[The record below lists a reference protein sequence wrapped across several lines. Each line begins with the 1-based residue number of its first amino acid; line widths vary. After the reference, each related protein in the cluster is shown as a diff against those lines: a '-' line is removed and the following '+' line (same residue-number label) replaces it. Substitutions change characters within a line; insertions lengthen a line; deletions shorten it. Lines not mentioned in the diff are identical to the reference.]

1 MITGISHVTL
11 SVKQLARSY
20 RFYVDVLG
28 CKPIARWPKGAYVT
42 AGNVW
47 IALHRRQA
55 YDGSGPLP
63 EYTHVAFRVPARS
76 FDAFAARIR
85 ASGAKIFQENVTEGK
100 SLYFLDPDGH
110 KLEIHVG
117 DLKSRLAS
125 AKKAPWK
132 GLQFLRLSLL
142 RYLHNEGKGGPQAA
156 LLTSPVMRRIT
167 SR

>member
-20 RFYVDVLG
+20 RFYVEVLG
-28 CKPIARWPKGAYVT
+28 CDPVAKWPKGAYLT

-47 IALHRRQA
+47 IALVVDKSTRT
-55 YDGSGPLP
+55 GPLP

-76 FDAFAARIR
+76 FNAFAGRIR

-117 DLKSRLAS
+117 DLKSRLTS

-132 GLQFLRLSLL
+132 GLEFL
-142 RYLHNEGKGGPQAA
+142 
-156 LLTSPVMRRIT
+156 
-167 SR
+167 

>member
-11 SVKQLARSY
+11 SVGKLARSY
-20 RFYVDVLG
+20 RFYVEVLG
-28 CKPIARWPKGAYVT
+28 CKPIARWPKGAYLT

-47 IALHRRQA
+47 IALVVDRHTR
-55 YDGSGPLP
+55 SGALP
-63 EYTHVAFRVPARS
+63 EYTHIAFRLPARA
-76 FDAFAARIR
+76 FDAFATRIR
-85 ASGAKIFQENVTEGK
+85 ASGAEIFQENVTEGR

-132 GLQFLRLSLL
+132 RLRFL
-142 RYLHNEGKGGPQAA
+142 A
-156 LLTSPVMRRIT
+156 
-167 SR
+167 